1 MEQLIIKNNITI
13 IHKKM
18 KGLNMLNRKSKEQLI
33 SLLLLGSVFIFF
45 VYLKMNPESHSEYVE
60 SNSLDTQTKVHEMIN
75 QDVIEIDSYIIE
87 SSVSEEIDE
96 LDTAEE
102 SITKDIDFTQ
112 KELTRAY
119 KYLDRNWKPDDTIN
133 MNAWKHVKNNPIE
146 VYKNQVVNNLK

>member
-1 MEQLIIKNNITI
+1 
-13 IHKKM
+13 M

-96 LDTAEE
+96 LNTAEE

-133 MNAWKHVKNNPIE
+133 INAWKHVKNNPIE